1 MSTATPPP
9 LRSVRT
15 RVPLRL
21 DLSGGTLDIWPL
33 YLSLPEP
40 GVTVNVALDVPT
52 EAHVTPHAP
61 GDASVRLVS
70 RDLALDETFASPGHI
85 RSALYG
91 ETSKLPL
98 LARAALAA
106 APDGGYTLTTH
117 AQSPSG
123 AGLGGSSALGGA
135 MIAALHAARG
145 IPIDTVQIQR
155 LAQDIETSLM
165 RKPTGYQDYY
175 PPLYG
180 GLLALEGAT
189 GGIQVERL
197 EVDLDALASRLR
209 LIYTG
214 EPHVSA
220 VTNWETVRAFIEGK
234 SHAQTSIRALAELSL
249 SQRDAF
255 RAGDVEAALRIA
267 VNDGLFRQR
276 MAPGV
281 STAEIER
288 IDAGVRSA
296 GAVGTKICGAGGGGC
311 LIVVLEADPGTHGAV
326 DAWLEAN
333 LARGG
338 SQQMPLRLDPE
349 GLQVEVLA

>member
-1 MSTATPPP
+1 MSTVPPPP

-40 GVTVNVALDVPT
+40 GVTVNVGLDVPT
-52 EAHVTPHAP
+52 VAEVEAHAP
-61 GDASVRLVS
+61 GDESVRLVS
-70 RDLALDETFASPGHI
+70 TDLGLEEAFETPGHI
-85 RSALYG
+85 RTALYTG
-91 ETSKLPL
+91 TCQLPL

-106 APDGGYTLTTH
+106 APSGGFTLTTN

-145 IPIDTVQIQR
+145 IEIDKVAIQR
-155 LAQDIETSLM
+155 IAQDLETSLM

-189 GGIQVERL
+189 GGVQVERL
-197 EVDLDALASRLR
+197 PVDLDALAARLR
-209 LIYTG
+209 LVYTG

-220 VTNWETVRAFIEGK
+220 VTNWETVRAFIEGE
-234 SHAQTSIRALAELSL
+234 SHAQSSIRALAELSL

-255 RAGDVEAALRIA
+255 RSGDVDAALRIA
-267 VNDGLFRQR
+267 VNDGQFRQR

-288 IDAGVRSA
+288 IDAGVRDA

-311 LIVVLEADPGTHGAV
+311 VMVILEADPGTHGPV
-326 DAWLEAN
+326 DAWLDAN
-333 LARGG
+333 LASGG
-338 SQQMPLRLDPE
+338 SRQMPLRLDPE